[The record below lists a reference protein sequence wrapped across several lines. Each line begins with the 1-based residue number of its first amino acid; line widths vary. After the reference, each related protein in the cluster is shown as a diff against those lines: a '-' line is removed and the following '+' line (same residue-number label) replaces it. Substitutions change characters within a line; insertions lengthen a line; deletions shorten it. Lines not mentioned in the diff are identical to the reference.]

1 MQAEKQRKC
10 APALGLI
17 LREGTGALHRGG
29 TTRGPPPF
37 SSSLPPSFLPS
48 LPPVFPRRQHLRLL
62 FGTRASPL
70 RHLAASSRPKQAS
83 KQAGRQDASV
93 SPPSCWPAAASRRLP
108 PPGSPEPKW
117 PRRAPIPFEGWLRSD
132 SSLLDNEDVRVMMR
146 GSNMVKV
153 RSARWQKRRD
163 LRLLDDG
170 LTVWCESSKSSRK
183 AKARQTFAVTE
194 VECVREGCQS
204 EALRR
209 ISGSVPDSRCFTVVF
224 RGARKSLDLLCPCED
239 EAQRWVRGL
248 RTLKERVANMTQKEK
263 LDHWIRGYLRRAD
276 QNQDGKMSYDEVRR
290 LLQMI
295 NIDLSEQ
302 YARSLFKRC
311 DRSGDS
317 RLDHNEIEEFC
328 RELLRRPELDAVF
341 RHYSG
346 NGCVL
351 STAELRDFLGDQGE
365 DASLA
370 HAQNL
375 IGTYELNDWAQKNQF
390 MTQNGFTMYM
400 LSRENDVLNPEHA
413 RVYQDMSRPLAHY
426 FISTSHNTYLTKD
439 QVTSASS
446 TEPYIRALIQGCRC
460 VELDCWDGDKGEP
473 VIYHGHT
480 LTSKVPFREV
490 IVTIAQY
497 AFKASPYPLILSL
510 ENHCSVE
517 QQVVMAKHLH
527 AILGSKLLNKPLSGH
542 SLKDLPSPEELRGRI
557 LVKGKKQIPQLGQL
571 GKNGSYGSFSSSSE
585 DEQTGAN
592 KSTPKKDPAKVCS
605 KLSVELSELVV
616 YCRSVPFCGFANEG
630 EKPADEMSSF
640 SENDALKLIKD
651 SGKLFVRHNSR
662 QLSRIYP
669 SGQRLQSS
677 NFNPQEMWN
686 AGCQMVALN
695 FQTPGEPMDLNQGR
709 FLPNGRCGYV
719 LKADF
724 LCSGDSDFNPE
735 NTGGGP
741 GHVPTQLTIRV
752 ISAQQLPKI
761 NTDKASSIV
770 DPQVWV
776 EIHGVAIDN
785 TRDKT
790 QRIDNNGF
798 NPRWD
803 CTLSFQLQVPELAL
817 VRFVVEDHDHKAK
830 NDFVGQFTL
839 PFTSLRTGY
848 RHVHLL
854 KADGSRLAPATL
866 FIHVKVSRKGVPI
879 KHVCESTPCPRKKSV
894 NLSK

>member
-1 MQAEKQRKC
+1 MLVRSKKPTDVHNEQRSIEFK
-10 APALGLI
+10 
-17 LREGTGALHRGG
+17 THD
-29 TTRGPPPF
+29 
-37 SSSLPPSFLPS
+37 
-48 LPPVFPRRQHLRLL
+48 
-62 FGTRASPL
+62 PL
-70 RHLAASSRPKQAS
+70 RKL
-83 KQAGRQDASV
+83 GV
-93 SPPSCWPAAASRRLP
+93 
-108 PPGSPEPKW
+108 
-117 PRRAPIPFEGWLRSD
+117 
-132 SSLLDNEDVRVMMR
+132 LDDEDVLTMMQ

-153 RSARWQKRRD
+153 RSKSWQKSRS
-163 LRLLDDG
+163 LRLLEDG
-170 LTVWCESSKSSRK
+170 VTVWCESTKSSSK
-183 AKARQTFAVTE
+183 AKAQQTFSVTE

-209 ISGSVPDSRCFTVVF
+209 LSGSMPEKQCFTVVF
-224 RGARKSLDLLCPCED
+224 KGARKSLDLLCPNE
-239 EAQRWVRGL
+239 EVARRWVRGI
-248 RTLKERVANMTQKEK
+248 RTLRERVSSMTQKDK

-302 YARSLFKRC
+302 YALSLFKKC
-311 DRSGDS
+311 DRSCDG
-317 RLDHNEIEEFC
+317 RLDHVEIEEFC
-328 RELLRRPELDAVF
+328 RELMRRPELDAVF

-365 DASLA
+365 DASLI
-370 HAQNL
+370 HAKSL
-375 IGTYELNDWAQKNQF
+375 ILTYELNDWAQKNQL

-400 LSRENDVLNPEHA
+400 LSKENDVFNPDHA
-413 RVYQDMSRPLAHY
+413 RVYQDMTHPLAHY

-439 QVTSASS
+439 QVTGDSS
-446 TEPYIRALIQGCRC
+446 TEPYIRALNQGCRC

-480 LTSKVPFREV
+480 LTSKVPFEMV
-490 IVTIAQY
+490 IETIAQY

-517 QQVVMAKHLH
+517 QQAVMARHLRT
-527 AILGSKLLNKPLSGH
+527 ILGSRLLSQPLSDQV
-542 SLKDLPSPEELRGRI
+542 LKDLPSPEDLKGRI
-557 LVKGKKQIPQLGQL
+557 LVKGKRDTPHLGQL
-571 GKNGSYGSFSSSSE
+571 GKTSSSASFSSSSE
-585 DEQTGAN
+585 EEVVGSN
-592 KSTPKKDPAKVCS
+592 KKEPGKAVSS
-605 KLSVELSELVV
+605 KMSPELSALVV
-616 YCRSVPFCGFANEG
+616 YCRSVSFHGFDHAAQ
-630 EKPADEMSSF
+630 KPPNEMSSF
-640 SENDALKLIKD
+640 SENEALKHIKD
-651 SGKLFVRHNSR
+651 SGKLFVRHNTR

-677 NFNPQEMWN
+677 NYDPREMWN
-686 AGCQMVALN
+686 CGCQLVALN
-695 FQTPGEPMDLNQGR
+695 FQTPGEQMDLNQGR

-719 LKADF
+719 LKPSF
-724 LCSGDSDFNPE
+724 LRNPSLGFNPDI
-735 NTGGGP
+735 TGGGP
-741 GHVPTQLTIRV
+741 GHTPTQLTIRV

-776 EIHGVAIDN
+776 EIHGVAIDKA
-785 TRDKT
+785 RDKT

-803 CTLSFQLQVPELAL
+803 CTLSFQLQVPDLAL
-817 VRFVVEDHDHKAK
+817 VRFVVEDHDHTGK

-854 KADGSRLAPATL
+854 KADGSSLSPATL
-866 FIHVKVSRKGVPI
+866 FVHVKVSRKGVPI
-879 KHVCESTPCPRKKSV
+879 KTVSERMAMAKAKG
-894 NLSK
+894 KA